1 MPEVKCPNCLQD
13 VKFADEVI
21 GKRIRCFSCGHQFMV
36 DETGPGELRTRDA
49 PPSNPAAGR
58 PPFASAP
65 VVARNGNQESEG
77 FHPFDALHPWAEI
90 LLVVWKCLAVLTA
103 FGLVLAGIAFFLN
116 AMGYQS
122 QPSTSA
128 YGRSL
133 AWNGFICFLAAPIEF
148 VVSFGLIDFAR
159 SALNIESILLDIR
172 DKSV

>member
-1 MPEVKCPNCLQD
+1 MPDLLATSQI
-13 VKFADEVI
+13 ADQAI
-21 GKRIRCFSCGHQFMV
+21 GKKVKCFSCGHQFMV
-36 DETGPGELRTRDA
+36 EVVGPGELRTRDA
-49 PPSNPAAGR
+49 PPSNPAADR
-58 PPFASAP
+58 PPFLSAP
-65 VVARNGNQESEG
+65 VARAGPQDGEG

-90 LLVVWKCLAVLTA
+90 LLVVWKFLAVLA
-103 FGLVLAGIAFFLN
+103 ALGLALAGIVFFLN

-159 SALNIESILLDIR
+159 TALNIESILLDIR
-172 DKSV
+172 DRGDKT